1 MLFPP
6 CTLLVVKVQPPSTP
20 PADGEAFEAVTEM
33 SEASGLSTPGASKS
47 TSEKFASAGLASPSD
62 VAKGFV
68 APHPASL
75 PGGASNAN
83 LLKETLKVASV
94 ASDETLSLKR
104 PASRRLQSTTAAA
117 ASASGDGRSDGKSDG
132 KGDGKSDGRSDG
144 RSDGGSGGADES
156 GDGEAKD
163 GSGGGDGAGEDEDE
177 APGVQRVEVFALGD
191 SG

>member
-83 LLKETLKVASV
+83 LLKETLKVAKTNKLTNRRSIARQGTADLDSMTDMSYRGEADTPSAPKAD
-94 ASDETLSLKR
+94 ASD
-104 PASRRLQSTTAAA
+104 LQGNHFDVPLHLAARKTQ
-117 ASASGDGRSDGKSDG
+117 DGRSFLQVDVLPS
-132 KGDGKSDGRSDG
+132 
-144 RSDGGSGGADES
+144 
-156 GDGEAKD
+156 
-163 GSGGGDGAGEDEDE
+163 
-177 APGVQRVEVFALGD
+177 FI
-191 SG
+191 